1 MREVNS
7 TNLGQYLEAN
17 TLQQIN
23 SVIANAKMHVFPQTK
38 SDIYRLA
45 LLYKYGGLYLDAA
58 TVAVQN
64 FDWLV
69 DIAKLPSQLISNR
82 FGEVPDVLMFWNQ
95 NFGGF
100 FEWEINEVYHTKSE
114 WRLSIFNGF
123 MAAVKGS
130 EYVKEWMDLFQ

>member
-1 MREVNS
+1 
-7 TNLGQYLEAN
+7 LGQYLETN
-17 TLQQIN
+17 ILQQIDF
-23 SVIANAKMHVFPQTK
+23 VITNAKMQIFPQTK

-45 LLYKYGGLYLDAA
+45 LLYKYGGVYLDTA

-69 DIAKLPSQLISNR
+69 DIAKFPSKFIFNR
-82 FGEVPDVLMFWNQ
+82 FGEVPDVLLFWNQ
-95 NFGGF
+95 HYGGH
-100 FEWEINEVYHTKSE
+100 FEWEVSETYNTKYE

-130 EYVKEWMDLFQ
+130 EYVKEWMDLFQELLMKPIE

>member
-1 MREVNS
+1 
-7 TNLGQYLEAN
+7 
-17 TLQQIN
+17 LQRID
-23 SVIANAKMHVFPQTK
+23 SVIENAKMHIFTQTK

-45 LLYKYGGLYLDAA
+45 LLYKYGGVYLDAA

-69 DIAKLPSQLISNR
+69 NIAKLPSQLVFNR
-82 FGEVPDVLMFWNQ
+82 FGDVPDVLMFWNQ
-95 NFGGF
+95 HYGGE
-100 FEWEINEVYHTKSE
+100 FEWEISETYHTKYE

-130 EYVKEWMDLFQ
+130 EYVKEWMDLF